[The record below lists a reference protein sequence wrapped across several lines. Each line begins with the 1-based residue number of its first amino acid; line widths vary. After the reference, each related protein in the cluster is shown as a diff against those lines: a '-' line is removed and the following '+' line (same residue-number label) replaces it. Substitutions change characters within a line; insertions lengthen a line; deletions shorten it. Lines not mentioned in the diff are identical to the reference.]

1 MDGALL
7 GLEGP
12 SSGHGLDSSG
22 AGLAEGAGLPSPLLS
37 GLSSRPLVLMESDSL
52 DLKTYPK
59 ATTLMLS
66 SQNQGR
72 MGSAEPVTSATS

>member
-1 MDGALL
+1 MDGTLL

-12 SSGHGLDSSG
+12 FSGPGLNSSG

-37 GLSSRPLVLMESDSL
+37 GLSSRPLVLLESDSL
-52 DLKTYPK
+52 DLKAYPE

-72 MGSAEPVTSATS
+72 VGSAEPVTSATS